1 MVVDI
6 LLDAALRF
14 EEVGAVEVVG
24 AAKDVEPDVV
34 GAPKCVVPELDG
46 AEKDVDGAGLEAS
59 GAAKDDGWLEPDVGG
74 AAKDDGGAEP
84 DVGGAVKVFNGVEP
98 DVACSAKGV
107 NGAEPDVGCVGVELE
122 SSLVGANGVCFV
134 SLVAGGAYVLAGL
147 ELTGGAVVVG
157 VTGAGFVIASSA
169 EESTDESGAI
179 HDCAPLDA
187 GAASEG

>member
-1 MVVDI
+1 MDVDI
-6 LLDAALRF
+6 LLDAALKS

-34 GAPKCVVPELDG
+34 GAPICVVPELDG
-46 AEKDVDGAGLEAS
+46 VEKDVDGAGPEAS
-59 GAAKDDGWLEPDVGG
+59 GAAKDGGGVEPIVGG
-74 AAKDDGGAEP
+74 AAK
-84 DVGGAVKVFNGVEP
+84 VFNDVEP
-98 DVACSAKGV
+98 DVDCSAKGV

-122 SSLVGANGVCFV
+122 SSLVGAKGVCFV